1 MLNDTVNSQVIGTL
15 KIYDKESGAELVK
28 KRNAIHPGNMAY
40 VIASALAGK
49 ATGVNDGGDS
59 PHINWMAF
67 GNGGSSSTT
76 TLSYR
81 SPRVFG
87 YYDELPISS
96 SVSNLYEKQYQ
107 QQTINTVYFP
117 GQDMGDGSTVPENTA
132 KINFSVEVSHEDY
145 EMVLQNTRS
154 SSLSI
159 PESDSDEN
167 AEDVKYFTFDEIGLM
182 SGVTNN
188 GDMLEDKTLMLTH
201 VTFHPVLLSANR
213 TIVVDYTIT
222 IQIS

>member
-1 MLNDTVNSQVIGTL
+1 
-15 KIYDKESGAELVK
+15 
-28 KRNAIHPGNMAY
+28 
-40 VIASALAGK
+40 
-49 ATGVNDGGDS
+49 
-59 PHINWMAF
+59 
-67 GNGGSSSTT
+67 
-76 TLSYR
+76 
-81 SPRVFG
+81 
-87 YYDELPISS
+87 
-96 SVSNLYEKQYQ
+96 
-107 QQTINTVYFP
+107 
-117 GQDMGDGSTVPENTA
+117 MGDGSTVPENTA
-132 KINFSVEVSHEDY
+132 KINFSVEVSHDDY

-159 PESDSDEN
+159 PDSDSDGN